1 MSHMRVDSLFRSP
14 VGRGRCRVGGR
25 NALYFDS
32 RWLIALAGIFVLAAC
47 QTPRVEKA
55 PPPPTPPPPI
65 KTVTSVRYEPATLA
79 QAPAVR
85 DTDLIAAW
93 PALLASCNAF
103 DRSPR
108 REKWSAACAAAR
120 LAGSDNPAAL
130 RAVLADRFDVYRIL
144 VETRED
150 GRNGEARLIDITDR
164 GRLTGYYEPELNG
177 SRQPTAANRVP
188 LYRVPDDLLTID
200 LGAVYPELQGK
211 RLRGRLETG
220 RRVVPYWSRS
230 DIDGAQRLRG
240 QELLWVDDAIE
251 AFFLQVQGSGR
262 VRLSPAE
269 GGAVV
274 RVGYADSNGQPYRSI
289 GAWLIERG
297 ELTLENASMQGIKA
311 WVRANPQRMRELLD
325 QNPSYVFFREMP
337 LGDPAAGPVGAL
349 SVPLTAGVSVAADPQ
364 FVPLGAPLVV
374 RSTHPADGT
383 PLERLVVAQDTGG
396 AIRGPLRFD
405 FFWGTGRAAG
415 ELAGRQRHDV
425 AAWLLVPK
433 GTRPEEL
440 LR

>member
-1 MSHMRVDSLFRSP
+1 M
-14 VGRGRCRVGGR
+14 
-25 NALYFDS
+25 
-32 RWLIALAGIFVLAAC
+32 ITLAAC
-47 QTPRVEKA
+47 QTPRVEKPPAPVAA
-55 PPPPTPPPPI
+55 PPAI
-65 KTVTSVRYEPATLA
+65 KTTTAVRYEPASLA
-79 QAPAVR
+79 QAPALR
-85 DTDLIAAW
+85 DADLVAAW

-103 DRSPR
+103 DRTPAR
-108 REKWSAACAAAR
+108 REKWSAPCAAAR

-150 GRNGEARLIDITDR
+150 ASPAQPRLIDLTDR

-177 SRQPTAANRVP
+177 SRAPSAASTVP

-200 LGAVYPELQGK
+200 LGAVVPELQGK
-211 RLRGRLETG
+211 RLRGRLAETG
-220 RRVVPYWSRS
+220 RRVVPYWSRA

-240 QELLWVDDAIE
+240 NELLWVDDPIE

-262 VRLSPAE
+262 VRLSAAD
-269 GGAVV
+269 GGAIV
-274 RVGYADSNGQPYRSI
+274 RVGYADTNGQPYRSI

-311 WVRANPQRMRELLD
+311 WVRAHPERLRELLD
-325 QNPSYVFFREMP
+325 QNPSYVFFRELP
-337 LGDPAAGPVGAL
+337 LGDPSAGPVGAL
-349 SVPLTAGVSVAADPQ
+349 GVPLTAGVSVAADPQ
-364 FVPLGAPLVV
+364 FTPLGAPLIV
-374 RSTHPADGT
+374 RSQHPSDGA
-383 PLERLVVAQDTGG
+383 PLEKLVLAQDTGG

-405 FFWGTGRAAG
+405 FFWGTGRPAG

-425 AAWLLVPK
+425 SAWLLVPK
-433 GTRPEEL
+433 GLRPEDV